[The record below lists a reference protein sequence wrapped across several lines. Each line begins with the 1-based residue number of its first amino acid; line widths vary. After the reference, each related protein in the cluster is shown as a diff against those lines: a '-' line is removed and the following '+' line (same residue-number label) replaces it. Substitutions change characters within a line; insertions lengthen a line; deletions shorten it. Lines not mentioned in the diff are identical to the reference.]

1 MHVTGGGIS
10 KLVFQL
16 SFRMK
21 SGVEVKQQLIE
32 EHSIFMYFPCS
43 PRFLPTIKFVS
54 LSCYSA
60 CDITDI
66 FAVY

>member
-1 MHVTGGGIS
+1 MWLEGRLKIS
-10 KLVFQL
+10 ISAKFQKLVFQP

-43 PRFLPTIKFVS
+43 LYVLPTRK
-54 LSCYSA
+54 SA
-60 CDITDI
+60 
-66 FAVY
+66 